1 MKKKQQL
8 LESMMDAPLMS
19 KHPVLIN
26 AVIIIAI
33 ALLGILIVYFSLA
46 IFTKHGRQATVP
58 GVENMSYTQAVERL
72 HDAGFRVEIR
82 DSLYRDDVRPGMVI
96 EQYPKSNTIA
106 KPGRK
111 IFLYINAVNPKQVVI
126 DEENRPG
133 MNAMQGVG
141 YRQTLAHLQELGF
154 KNIRV
159 ARVLGENKDA
169 VIKVMADGRVI
180 KKMQRVPVNARIV
193 IEVCDG
199 RLALLYDSLY
209 NIELANEPAPQP
221 VPGSGGTGVYNGGS
235 MPVNE
240 PVEEEEELSP
250 TYQYVEP
257 ASPEEEGGSE

>member
-1 MKKKQQL
+1 
-8 LESMMDAPLMS
+8 MMDAPLMRR
-19 KHPVLIN
+19 HPILIN

-33 ALLGILIVYFSLA
+33 AVLGILIVYFSLA

-58 GVENMSYTQAVERL
+58 GVENMSYTQAIERL
-72 HDAGFRVEIR
+72 HDAGFSAEIR

-96 EQYPKSNTIA
+96 EQYPKSNTVA

-111 IFLYINAVNPKQVVI
+111 VFLYINAVNPKQVVI

-133 MNAMQGVG
+133 MNAMQGIG

-154 KNIRV
+154 KNVRV
-159 ARVLGENKDA
+159 AHVLGENKDA
-169 VIKVMADGRVI
+169 VVKIMADGHVV

-193 IEVCDG
+193 VEVCDG

-209 NIELANEPAPQP
+209 NVELANEPASQP
-221 VPGSGGTGVYNGGS
+221 VPGSGGTGVYNGEES
-235 MPVNE
+235 TTTEQPAE
-240 PVEEEEELSP
+240 EEEEEELSP

-257 ASPEEEGGSE
+257 ASPAEEGGEE